1 MKNWNVGQNRH
12 DIATRR
18 QFLQIGSSGLLGL
31 NLPGL
36 LAGRQATAADVP
48 VGRAKSVIVILLSGG
63 LGQHDSF
70 DMKPDAPME
79 SGASSSRSIQM
90 YLA

>member
-1 MKNWNVGQNRH
+1 MKHWNVGQNRH

-48 VGRAKSVIVILLSGG
+48 VGRA
-63 LGQHDSF
+63 
-70 DMKPDAPME
+70 
-79 SGASSSRSIQM
+79 
-90 YLA
+90 